1 MLIVAW
7 MAMLCL
13 WDEIKYEVFSK
24 SETVFP
30 QSEHE
35 AVEEFEHILVVAIQE
50 QKTFMNFKVYQKIV
64 LLHWGTA
71 LQEL

>member
-1 MLIVAW
+1 MKSN
-7 MAMLCL
+7 M
-13 WDEIKYEVFSK
+13 KFFSK

-35 AVEEFEHILVVAIQE
+35 AVEEFEHTLVVEIE
-50 QKTFMNFKVYQKIV
+50 EEKTFMNFTVYQKIV
-64 LLHWGTA
+64 LLHWGTT